1 MNNKIEFN
9 PTALDTLATGVH
21 KLGKAVKVTLGPKGR
36 NVVFVNS
43 FGVPEVTKDGVT
55 VAREVNLEDPI
66 ENIGCQIAKQAAATT
81 AYRAG
86 DGTTTAT
93 ILTDSLVTGSLKLIR
108 SGIAPI
114 TVKRKFD
121 ELTADILDQIE
132 KAATPVVD
140 KDIYNIAT
148 ISANNDTVI
157 GGLIS
162 AAFDHVGR
170 DGVITVEDS
179 KMDETFVNTVDGF
192 SFDKGLVST
201 YFATDPIKQEAIYE
215 DPLILITDKKIRA
228 IQEISSVVEQCLK
241 TNKPLVIIA
250 DEIEG
255 QALSLLVVNRLRT
268 GLRVVAIKAPAYGE
282 RRAEIL
288 KDIAIATGGT
298 LISETS
304 GMKLEETKLEQLGS
318 CKKIIVSKDET
329 IMLEVKGDA
338 KAIEERIATIREQ
351 IPTANDSY
359 TSEKLMDRLAKLSGK
374 VAVLFVGATTDTE
387 LREKK
392 ARIDDALR
400 ATRSAVTKGFVVG
413 GGTLLAKLSK
423 KLDNNDLIAKV
434 YAEALQEPM
443 RIIAQNA
450 GVSSDVVANTVLE
463 GANPDW
469 GYNAKDDVYEDL
481 VRAGIID
488 PALVVMEALRSAN
501 SAATMILL
509 SDCVLYSDTPITAEL
524 ADHDY

>member
-9 PTALDTLATGVH
+9 PIALDTLAAGVH

-36 NVVFVNS
+36 NVVFTNS
-43 FGVPEVTKDGVT
+43 FGLPEVTKDGVT
-55 VAREVNLEDPI
+55 VAREVNLLDPI
-66 ENIGCQIAKQAAATT
+66 ENMGAQIAKQAAATT

-114 TVKRKFD
+114 TIKRKFD
-121 ELTADILDQIE
+121 ELTAEVLDHIE
-132 KAATPVVD
+132 KSATPVTE

-148 ISANNDTVI
+148 ISANNDPVI

-162 AAFDHVGR
+162 AAFDHVGK

-192 SFDKGLVST
+192 SFDKGLVSA
-201 YFATDPIKQEAIYE
+201 YFATDQIKQEAVYE
-215 DPLILITDKKIRA
+215 DPAILITDKKLRFT
-228 IQEISSVVEQCLK
+228 QEIAPIMEKCIK
-241 TNKPLVIIA
+241 ANKPLIIIA

-268 GLRVVAIKAPAYGE
+268 GFPVVAIKAPAYGE
-282 RRAEIL
+282 RRAAVLE
-288 KDIAIATGGT
+288 DIAIATGAS
-298 LISETS
+298 LITETS

-318 CKKIIVSKDET
+318 CAKIIVSKDET
-329 IMLEVKGDA
+329 IMVGVKGDA
-338 KAIEERIATIREQ
+338 EAIASRILTIREQ
-351 IPTANDSY
+351 LPSANDAY

-400 ATRSAVTKGFVVG
+400 ATRSAVAKGYVVG
-413 GGTLLAKLSK
+413 GGTLLAKTSS
-423 KLDNNDLIAKV
+423 KLDNNDLITKV

-463 GANPDW
+463 GANPNW
-469 GYNAKDDVYEDL
+469 GYNAKEDIYEDL

-509 SDCVLYSDTPITAEL
+509 SDCVLYSDNLPTAEL